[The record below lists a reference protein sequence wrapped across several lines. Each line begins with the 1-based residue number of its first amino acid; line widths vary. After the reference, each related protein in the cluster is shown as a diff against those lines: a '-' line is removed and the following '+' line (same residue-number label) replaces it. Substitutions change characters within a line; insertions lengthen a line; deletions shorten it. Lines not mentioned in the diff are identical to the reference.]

1 MADTEQSVLR
11 DWFKNESAVALAEM
25 LADISQVWDD
35 LIDRDV
41 PVTNSAINTMMRF
54 ALIDIPK
61 NVFYQ
66 RHFASLHPVL
76 EDRLYT
82 WFDAN
87 LLEREGGQTNLQV
100 SYVLR
105 SVITDILIHM
115 TFLEGGL
122 AHRQKMAL
130 KIRQRIFADMESLDE
145 YQQEHGGSV
154 CA

>member
-1 MADTEQSVLR
+1 MADTDQSVLR
-11 DWFKNESAVALAEM
+11 DWFKDESAVALAEM
-25 LADISQVWDD
+25 LADISQIWDD
-35 LIDRDV
+35 LVDRDV
-41 PVTNSAINTMMRF
+41 TVTSSAINTMMRF

-61 NVFYQ
+61 NAFYQ
-66 RHFASLHPVL
+66 RHFPSLHPVL

-82 WFDAN
+82 WLDAN

-122 AHRQKMAL
+122 AHRQIMAL

-145 YQQEHGGSV
+145 YQHEHGGSV
-154 CA
+154 CV

>member
-1 MADTEQSVLR
+1 MADTDQSVLR
-11 DWFKNESAVALAEM
+11 DWFKDGDAVALGEI

-41 PVTNSAINTMMRF
+41 PVSNNAINTMMRY
-54 ALIDIPK
+54 AMIDIPK
-61 NVFYQ
+61 NAFYQ
-66 RHFASLHPVL
+66 RHFASLHPVM

-87 LLEREGGQTNLQV
+87 LLEQTGGRRNLQV

-115 TFLEGGL
+115 AYLEGGFD
-122 AHRQKMAL
+122 HRQRMAL
-130 KIRQRIFADMESLDE
+130 LIRQRVFSDMEPMAE
-145 YQQEHGGSV
+145 YIAEQESP
-154 CA
+154 

>member
-11 DWFKNESAVALAEM
+11 DWFKDESALALAEM
-25 LADISQVWDD
+25 LADISQIWDD
-35 LIDRDV
+35 LIDRDE

-54 ALIDIPK
+54 ALVDIPK
-61 NVFYQ
+61 NTFYQ
-66 RHFASLHPVL
+66 RHFARLHPVL

-87 LLEREGGQTNLQV
+87 LLESEGGQRNLQV

-115 TFLEGGL
+115 TYLEGGL
-122 AHRQKMAL
+122 AHRQIMAL
-130 KIRQRIFADMESLDE
+130 RIRQRIFADMESLDD
-145 YQQEHGGSV
+145 YQQQHGVSLCV
-154 CA
+154 

>member
-1 MADTEQSVLR
+1 MADTDQSVLR
-11 DWFKNESAVALAEM
+11 DWFNDEAAIALGEM
-25 LADISQVWDD
+25 LADISQIWDD

-61 NVFYQ
+61 NSFYQ
-66 RHFASLHPVL
+66 RHFASLHPVM

-87 LLEREGGQTNLQV
+87 LLEREGGRTNLQV
-100 SYVLR
+100 AYVLR

-115 TFLEGGL
+115 TYLEGGL
-122 AHRQKMAL
+122 AHRQQMAL
-130 KIRQRIFADMESLDE
+130 AIRQRIFSDMEPLGE
-145 YQQEHGGSV
+145 YIAEQESP
-154 CA
+154 